1 MRRAGTIMLLA
12 LVAGCATDSAP
23 AVPPSSPP
31 VATSVVASPAAGP
44 LDLATRGPAAD
55 AFARARGGTTGIA
68 VRDRV
73 TGRSWG
79 NRAARTPFRA
89 ASTVK
94 LAIAVDLLGRARA
107 GAVRLT
113 AADRA
118 ALRAMLVRSDN
129 AATDRLWARFG
140 GAAIGSRFPAY
151 GLVSA
156 TRTDAW
162 DQVRC
167 TPEDLLRLVGHVL
180 DRVHPADRATLVD
193 LLRAVEPAQRWGVFG
208 VVGTGRPGGKNG
220 WLPTGAGWAVATAGF
235 VGPGERYAVAVM
247 TTGAP
252 DFVAGVETV
261 TGTVTTL
268 LLGVS

>member
-1 MRRAGTIMLLA
+1 M
-12 LVAGCATDSAP
+12 
-23 AVPPSSPP
+23 
-31 VATSVVASPAAGP
+31 
-44 LDLATRGPAAD
+44 
-55 AFARARGGTTGIA
+55 
-68 VRDRV
+68 
-73 TGRSWG
+73 
-79 NRAARTPFRA
+79 
-89 ASTVK
+89 
-94 LAIAVDLLGRARA
+94 
-107 GAVRLT
+107 
-113 AADRA
+113 
-118 ALRAMLVRSDN
+118 
-129 AATDRLWARFG
+129 
-140 GAAIGSRFPAY
+140 
-151 GLVSA
+151 SA
-156 TRTDAW
+156 TRTDVW

-235 VGPGERYAVAVM
+235 VGPAERYAVAVM

>member
-1 MRRAGTIMLLA
+1 MTGSTWIN
-12 LVAGCATDSAP
+12 GW
-23 AVPPSSPP
+23 
-31 VATSVVASPAAGP
+31 
-44 LDLATRGPAAD
+44 
-55 AFARARGGTTGIA
+55 AR
-68 VRDRV
+68 
-73 TGRSWG
+73 SE
-79 NRAARTPFRA
+79 FRA

-94 LAIAVDLLGRARA
+94 LAIAVDLLTRDRA
-107 GAVRLT
+107 GAIRLT

-118 ALRAMLVRSDN
+118 GLRAMLVRSDN
-129 AATDRLWARFG
+129 AATDRLWAGFG
-140 GAAIGSRFPAY
+140 GAGIAARFPAY

-156 TRTDAW
+156 TSPGDW

-167 TPEDLLRLVGHVL
+167 TPEDLLRLVGYVL
-180 DRVHPADRATLVD
+180 DRTHPADRTTLVA

-252 DFVAGVETV
+252 DFVRGVETV